1 MREIYSLD
9 PVAVFVFILL
19 FDFLTLLIVAIKL
32 KSVKTLFKNPG
43 FFLGDFI
50 VLPFAAS
57 LVSNFYQ
64 SFSVLPQELFS
75 AEFNLI
81 NLFLALIISI
91 AFGIHFKIIKNYWL
105 PLYWWPHG
113 LFHVVY
119 VYIISLFVMVA
130 LDRKSTRL
138 NSSHQIISYAVF

>member
-9 PVAVFVFILL
+9 PVVVFVFILL

-75 AEFNLI
+75 AEFILI
-81 NLFLALIISI
+81 NFFLALIISI
-91 AFGIHFKIIKNYWL
+91 SFGFNFKILKNYWL
-105 PLYWWPHG
+105 T
-113 LFHVVY
+113 LFWCPYVLFLVVY
-119 VYIISLFVMVA
+119 FFFLFFFVFVSL
-130 LDRKSTRL
+130 
-138 NSSHQIISYAVF
+138 